1 MTVINYFECKDKQHW
16 LDEIRACEWRAG
28 QYLYELLSSGK
39 FFEMTGESSQ
49 LLLLTDSERLVSLC
63 TLAERDDIPDS
74 GLSPWIGFVYT
85 YPEFR
90 GRHCAGQLLRE
101 AEARAKLMGFNRVF
115 ISTTHIGLYEKY
127 GYGFLTQMKDI
138 CGEMS
143 RVYVKDI

>member
-16 LDEIRACEWRAG
+16 LDEIRVCEWRAG

-39 FFEMTGESSQ
+39 FFEMTGEKSQ
-49 LLLLTDSERLVSLC
+49 LLLLTDNERLVSFC

-85 YPEFR
+85 YPEYR

-101 AEARAKLMGFNRVF
+101 AEARAKLMGFKRVY

-127 GYGFLTQMKDI
+127 GYGFLTQMKDM

>member
-16 LDEIRACEWRAG
+16 LDEIMVCEWRAG

-39 FFEMTGESSQ
+39 LFEMTGESSQ
-49 LLLLTDSERLVSLC
+49 LLLLTDSERLVSFC

-101 AEARAKLMGFNRVF
+101 AEFKTKLMGFKRVY

-127 GYGFLTQMKDI
+127 GYGFLTQMKDM

>member
-1 MTVINYFECKDKQHW
+1 MTVINYFECKDKQYW
-16 LDEIRACEWRAG
+16 LDEIRVCEWRAG

-39 FFEMTGESSQ
+39 LFEMTGESSQ
-49 LLLLTDSERLVSLC
+49 LLLLTDNEQLVSFC

-85 YPEFR
+85 YPKFR
-90 GRHCAGQLLRE
+90 GRHCAGQLLKE
-101 AEARAKLMGFNRVF
+101 AEAKAKLMGFKRVY

-127 GYGFLTQMKDI
+127 GYGLLTQMKDM